1 MAVVMIGVDPHRASH
16 TVVAINA
23 AEESL
28 GEVQVRACAVQ
39 AERLLGWAA
48 AWPDRA
54 WAVEGAAAWPDRA
67 WAVEGAVA
75 RPFDRSIDRALFG
88 AAVRISS
95 LRSLARRHGGSG
107 AGSRLGAGA
116 V

>member
-54 WAVEGAAAWPDRA
+54 G
-67 WAVEGAVA
+67 AVEGAVA